1 MLLALTIFYRGN
13 STSAVRNESNASIPS
28 PDSCFD
34 EIDAFYMELSRLSR
48 LSEAERKRGD
58 KLEFKL
64 KQKEVIINELMTPV
78 KDATDI
84 EMLKQLELERIITR
98 DLTQRIEEITAE
110 RDQVEQQFKLLKHGM
125 MNSMTLFRTL
135 LNEFVA
141 VCLQL
146 PCAAKGSQLYRGF
159 EEFQTKTDELIT
171 EMKVAVQSA
180 LYVARNDETTK
191 DLVSEDEEDFDIEN
205 INEKTAKEIL
215 VRYKRKKGNAAKATN
230 KKIIDNLRRVR
241 EMSLKVKSTEE
252 KLAHVLAEKQMEKD
266 DRLQEI
272 ARLRRALKERD
283 SLWEDSHTKVAE
295 SMRIFVEQLQT
306 TIEELY
312 NEKEQME
319 RQIAELTEKHTELQQ
334 GNQSLTAEVSRL
346 ESEASN
352 EARRAVK
359 EQLEELTN
367 RNEELKTLNS
377 KLTRAAKAGR
387 EGESEENATLRKKLE
402 ALQKD
407 WEAKTIENSKLRQE
421 NATMKAAQ
429 RKSPQEFRPS
439 QHLTQRSG
447 NSSLHELM
455 AQSLPYG
462 IGSGSL
468 LNDGATGTSLPG
480 LGREF
485 PQGGGPRSVASTR
498 QSQGQLMQCLKC
510 SERFP
515 VAEVEDYERHVRK
528 CYNIQSK

>member
-1 MLLALTIFYRGN
+1 
-13 STSAVRNESNASIPS
+13 
-28 PDSCFD
+28 
-34 EIDAFYMELSRLSR
+34 
-48 LSEAERKRGD
+48 
-58 KLEFKL
+58 
-64 KQKEVIINELMTPV
+64 
-78 KDATDI
+78 
-84 EMLKQLELERIITR
+84 
-98 DLTQRIEEITAE
+98 
-110 RDQVEQQFKLLKHGM
+110 
-125 MNSMTLFRTL
+125 
-135 LNEFVA
+135 
-141 VCLQL
+141 
-146 PCAAKGSQLYRGF
+146 
-159 EEFQTKTDELIT
+159 
-171 EMKVAVQSA
+171 
-180 LYVARNDETTK
+180 
-191 DLVSEDEEDFDIEN
+191 
-205 INEKTAKEIL
+205 
-215 VRYKRKKGNAAKATN
+215 
-230 KKIIDNLRRVR
+230 
-241 EMSLKVKSTEE
+241 MSLKVKSTEE

-407 WEAKTIENSKLRQE
+407 VSDSLIVPAYMKFRDLNDTSMQWEAKTIENSKLRQE

-429 RKSPQEFRPS
+429 RKSPQVYRPNHMSLLNSSRVGVQEFRPS